1 MKHLLIILIS
11 IFLLS
16 SPVIGQ
22 ETGVLYQFKTT
33 SGFIWKTFGKG
44 KVQPKYEGE
53 VSKGIPNGFGVLSYP
68 FSYGKSVVGEWKVG
82 KELNTEHYD
91 NDGNLIGKWVNGKWE
106 LTYGILCRN
115 LKDRKTGWSEKC
127 NDVLGSKFVGDIENM
142 KPNGQGTLTLP
153 NEYTYRGDF
162 KDGKFH
168 GQGTQIFSNRDKYVG
183 EFKSGKKHGKGT
195 LSLTNGFKYV
205 GKFKNGKKH
214 GQGTLD
220 SIDGGKY
227 VGTFKNDKKS
237 GSGTLTSPGGLKYVG
252 EFKNGSKNG
261 KGTFT
266 WPDDGKYEGEWKD
279 GKFHGQGAFT
289 FSDKNIGMGEF
300 RGNKPWNIITY
311 DNDGNIIWKMM
322 DGVRVNKSKLLKVKN
337 ETLFRDTPLAKWN
350 KGGKKWHRSGDKKKQ
365 AKYVGKI
372 VNGVPNGLGSL
383 TFPSGSR
390 HVGNFWDG
398 KPWFVTTYDKNGNIL
413 GKIVNGVKQ

>member
-1 MKHLLIILIS
+1 MKHLLTLLIS
-11 IFLLS
+11 VLVLS

-53 VSKGIPNGFGVLSYP
+53 VSNGTPNGFGVLSYP
-68 FSYGKSVVGEWKVG
+68 FTYGKSVVGEWKVG
-82 KELNTEHYD
+82 KELNTEHFD
-91 NDGNLIGKWVNGKWE
+91 NDGNLIGKWLNGKWE
-106 LTYGILCRN
+106 LTYGILCRT
-115 LKDRKTGWSEKC
+115 LKDGKTVWSEKC
-127 NDVLGSKFVGDIENM
+127 NDVLGNKFVGDIENM
-142 KPNGQGTLTLP
+142 KPNGQGTVTLP
-153 NEYTYRGDF
+153 NEYTFTGGF

-195 LSLTNGFKYV
+195 LSSTNGFKYV
-205 GKFKNGKKH
+205 GEFKSGKKH

-220 SIDGGKY
+220 LLDGRKY
-227 VGTFKNDKKS
+227 VGKFKNDKKS
-237 GSGTLTSPGGLKYVG
+237 GSGTLTSPGGFKYVG

-266 WPDDGKYEGEWKD
+266 WPDDGKYKGEWKD

-300 RGNKPWNIITY
+300 RENKPWNIITY
-311 DNDGNIIWKMM
+311 DNEGNITWKMM
-322 DGVRVNKSKLLKVKN
+322 NGVRVDKSKLLKVKN
-337 ETLFRDTPLAKWN
+337 ETLYRDTPFAKWV
-350 KGGKKWHRSGDKKKQ
+350 KGGKKWFRSGNKKTR

-372 VNGVPNGLGSL
+372 VNGVPNGLGTL
-383 TFPSGSR
+383 TFPSGTKI
-390 HVGNFWDG
+390 VGNFWDG
-398 KPWFVTTYDKNGNIL
+398 KSWFATTYDKNGNITH
-413 GKIVNGVKQ
+413 KIVNGKRQ

>member
-11 IFLLS
+11 FLLLS

-205 GKFKNGKKH
+205 GKFKSGKKH

-220 SIDGGKY
+220 LIDGGKY

>member
-1 MKHLLIILIS
+1 MKHLLIILS
-11 IFLLS
+11 ILLLS

-237 GSGTLTSPGGLKYVG
+237 GSGTLTLPGGLKYVG

-372 VNGVPNGLGSL
+372 VNGVQNGLGSL

-413 GKIVNGVKQ
+413 GKIVNGEKQ

>member
-1 MKHLLIILIS
+1 MKHLLTLLIS
-11 IFLLS
+11 VLVLS

-53 VSKGIPNGFGVLSYP
+53 VSNGTPNGFGVLSYP
-68 FSYGKSVVGEWKVG
+68 FTYGKSVVGEWKVG
-82 KELNTEHYD
+82 KELNTEHFD

-106 LTYGILCRN
+106 LTYGILCRT
-115 LKDRKTGWSEKC
+115 LKDRKTVWSEKC
-127 NDVLGSKFVGDIENM
+127 NDVLGNKFVGDIENM
-142 KPNGQGTLTLP
+142 KPNGQGTVTLP
-153 NEYTYRGDF
+153 NEYTFTGGF

-195 LSLTNGFKYV
+195 LSSTNGFKYV
-205 GKFKNGKKH
+205 GEFKSGKKH

-220 SIDGGKY
+220 LLDGRKY
-227 VGTFKNDKKS
+227 VGKFKNDKKS
-237 GSGTLTSPGGLKYVG
+237 GSGTLTSPGGFKYVG

-266 WPDDGKYEGEWKD
+266 WPDDGKYKGEWKD

-300 RGNKPWNIITY
+300 RENKPWNIITY
-311 DNDGNIIWKMM
+311 DNEGNITWKMM
-322 DGVRVNKSKLLKVKN
+322 NGVRVDKSKLLKVKN
-337 ETLFRDTPLAKWN
+337 ETLYRDTPFAKWV
-350 KGGKKWHRSGDKKKQ
+350 KGGKKWFRSGNKKTR

-372 VNGVPNGLGSL
+372 VNGVPNGLGTL
-383 TFPSGSR
+383 TFPSGTKI
-390 HVGNFWDG
+390 VGNFWDG
-398 KPWFVTTYDKNGNIL
+398 KSWFATTYDKNGNITH
-413 GKIVNGVKQ
+413 KIVNGKKQ

>member
-1 MKHLLIILIS
+1 MKHLLILIS
-11 IFLLS
+11 ILLLS

-162 KDGKFH
+162 NDGKFH

-205 GKFKNGKKH
+205 GKFKSGKKH

-220 SIDGGKY
+220 LIDGGKY

>member
-1 MKHLLIILIS
+1 MKHLLTLLIS
-11 IFLLS
+11 VLVLS

-53 VSKGIPNGFGVLSYP
+53 VSNGTPNGFGVLSYP
-68 FSYGKSVVGEWKVG
+68 FTYGKSVVGEWKVG

-106 LTYGILCRN
+106 LTYGILCRT
-115 LKDRKTGWSEKC
+115 LKDRKTVWSEKC

-142 KPNGQGTLTLP
+142 KPNGQGTVTLP
-153 NEYTYRGDF
+153 NEYTFTGGF

-183 EFKSGKKHGKGT
+183 EFKSGEKHGKGT
-195 LSLTNGFKYV
+195 LSSTNGFKYV
-205 GKFKNGKKH
+205 GEFKRGKKH

-220 SIDGGKY
+220 LLDGRKY
-227 VGTFKNDKKS
+227 VGKFKNDKKS
-237 GSGTLTSPGGLKYVG
+237 GSGTLTSPGGFKYVG

-266 WPDDGKYEGEWKD
+266 WPDDGKYKGEWKD

-300 RGNKPWNIITY
+300 RENKPWNIITY
-311 DNDGNIIWKMM
+311 DKDGNITWKMM
-322 DGVRVNKSKLLKVKN
+322 NGVRVDKSKLLKVKN
-337 ETLFRDTPLAKWN
+337 ETLYRDTPFAKWV
-350 KGGKKWHRSGDKKKQ
+350 KGGKKWFRSGNKKTR

-372 VNGVPNGLGSL
+372 VNGVPNGLGTL
-383 TFPSGSR
+383 TFPSGTKI
-390 HVGNFWDG
+390 VGNFWDG
-398 KPWFVTTYDKNGNIL
+398 KSWFATTYDKNGNITH
-413 GKIVNGVKQ
+413 KIVNGKKQ

>member
-1 MKHLLIILIS
+1 M
-11 IFLLS
+11 
-16 SPVIGQ
+16 IGQ

-53 VSKGIPNGFGVLSYP
+53 VSNGTPNGFGVLSYP
-68 FSYGKSVVGEWKVG
+68 FTYGKSVVGEWKVG

-106 LTYGILCRN
+106 LTYGILCRT
-115 LKDRKTGWSEKC
+115 LKDRKTVWSEKC

-142 KPNGQGTLTLP
+142 KPNGQGTVTLP
-153 NEYTYRGDF
+153 NEYTFTGDF

-195 LSLTNGFKYV
+195 LSSTNGFKYV
-205 GKFKNGKKH
+205 GEFKRGKKH

-220 SIDGGKY
+220 LLDGGKY

-237 GSGTLTSPGGLKYVG
+237 GSGTLTSPGGFKYVG

-266 WPDDGKYEGEWKD
+266 WPDDGKYKGEWKD

-300 RGNKPWNIITY
+300 RENKPWNIITY
-311 DNDGNIIWKMM
+311 DKDGNYKWKYVK
-322 DGVRVNKSKLLKVKN
+322 GVR
-337 ETLFRDTPLAKWN
+337 
-350 KGGKKWHRSGDKKKQ
+350 RSM
-365 AKYVGKI
+365 
-372 VNGVPNGLGSL
+372 
-383 TFPSGSR
+383 
-390 HVGNFWDG
+390 
-398 KPWFVTTYDKNGNIL
+398 
-413 GKIVNGVKQ
+413 

>member
-1 MKHLLIILIS
+1 MKHLLTLLIS
-11 IFLLS
+11 VLVLS

-53 VSKGIPNGFGVLSYP
+53 VSNGTPNGFGVLSYP
-68 FSYGKSVVGEWKVG
+68 FTYGKSVVGEWKKG

-91 NDGNLIGKWVNGKWE
+91 NDGNLIGKWLNGKWE
-106 LTYGILCRN
+106 LTYGILCRT
-115 LKDRKTGWSEKC
+115 LKDGKTVWSEKC
-127 NDVLGSKFVGDIENM
+127 NDVLGSKFVGDIKNM
-142 KPNGQGTLTLP
+142 KPNGQGTVTLP
-153 NEYTYRGDF
+153 NEYTFTGGF

-195 LSLTNGFKYV
+195 LSSTNGFKYV
-205 GKFKNGKKH
+205 GEFKSGKKH

-220 SIDGGKY
+220 LLDGRKY
-227 VGTFKNDKKS
+227 VGKFKNDKKS
-237 GSGTLTSPGGLKYVG
+237 GSGTLTSPGGFKYVG

-300 RGNKPWNIITY
+300 RENKPWNIITY
-311 DNDGNIIWKMM
+311 DNEGNITWKMM
-322 DGVRVNKSKLLKVKN
+322 NGVRVDKSKLLKVKN
-337 ETLFRDTPLAKWN
+337 ETLYRDTPFAKWV
-350 KGGKKWHRSGDKKKQ
+350 KGGKKWFRSGNKKTR

-372 VNGVPNGLGSL
+372 VNGVPNGLGTL
-383 TFPSGSR
+383 TFPSGTKI
-390 HVGNFWDG
+390 VGNFWDG
-398 KPWFVTTYDKNGNIL
+398 KSWFATTYDKNGKITH
-413 GKIVNGVKQ
+413 KIVNGKPL

>member
-1 MKHLLIILIS
+1 MKHLLIILS
-11 IFLLS
+11 ILLLS
-16 SPVIGQ
+16 SPLIGQ

-205 GKFKNGKKH
+205 GKFKSGKKH

-220 SIDGGKY
+220 LIDGGKY

-300 RGNKPWNIITY
+300 RGNKPWNVITY

>member
-1 MKHLLIILIS
+1 MKHSLIIIIS
-11 IFLLS
+11 ILLLS

-311 DNDGNIIWKMM
+311 DNDGNINWKMM
-322 DGVRVNKSKLLKVKN
+322 DGVRVNKSKLLRVKN

>member
-1 MKHLLIILIS
+1 MRQTLIILLS
-11 IFLLS
+11 ILVLS

-53 VSKGIPNGFGVLSYP
+53 VSNGTPNGFGVLSYP
-68 FSYGKSVVGEWKVG
+68 FTYGKSVVGEWKKG

-91 NDGNLIGKWVNGKWE
+91 NDGNLIGKWLNGKWE
-106 LTYGILCRN
+106 LTYGILCRT
-115 LKDRKTGWSEKC
+115 LKDGKTVWSEKC

-142 KPNGQGTLTLP
+142 KPNGQGTVTLP
-153 NEYTYRGDF
+153 NEYTFTGGF

-195 LSLTNGFKYV
+195 LSSTNGFKYV
-205 GKFKNGKKH
+205 GKFKSGKKH

-220 SIDGGKY
+220 LLDGGKY

-237 GSGTLTSPGGLKYVG
+237 GSGTLTSPGGFKYVG

-300 RGNKPWNIITY
+300 RENKPWNIITY
-311 DNDGNIIWKMM
+311 DNEGNITWKMM
-322 DGVRVNKSKLLKVKN
+322 NGVRVDKSKLLKVKN
-337 ETLFRDTPLAKWN
+337 ETLYRDTPFAKWV
-350 KGGKKWHRSGDKKKQ
+350 KGGKKWFRSGNKKTR

-372 VNGVPNGLGSL
+372 VNGVPNGLGTL
-383 TFPSGSR
+383 TFPSGSK

-398 KPWFVTTYDKNGNIL
+398 KPWFVTTYDKNGKITH
-413 GKIVNGVKQ
+413 KIVNGKKQ

>member
-1 MKHLLIILIS
+1 VKHLLIILS
-11 IFLLS
+11 ILLLS

-153 NEYTYRGDF
+153 NEYTFTGDF

>member
-1 MKHLLIILIS
+1 MRQTLIILLS
-11 IFLLS
+11 ILVLS

-33 SGFIWKTFGKG
+33 SGYIWKTFGKG

-53 VSKGIPNGFGVLSYP
+53 VSNGTPNGFGVLSYP
-68 FSYGKSVVGEWKVG
+68 FTYGKSVVGEWKVG

-91 NDGNLIGKWVNGKWE
+91 NDGNLIGKWLNGKWE
-106 LTYGILCRN
+106 LTYGILCRT
-115 LKDRKTGWSEKC
+115 LKDGKTVWSEKC
-127 NDVLGSKFVGDIENM
+127 NDVLGSKFVGDIKNM
-142 KPNGQGTLTLP
+142 KPNGQGTVTLP
-153 NEYTYRGDF
+153 NEYTFTGGF

-195 LSLTNGFKYV
+195 LSSTNGFKYV
-205 GKFKNGKKH
+205 GKFKSGKKH

-220 SIDGGKY
+220 LLDGGKY

-237 GSGTLTSPGGLKYVG
+237 GSGTLTSPGGFKYVG

-266 WPDDGKYEGEWKD
+266 WPDDGKYKGEWKD

-289 FSDKNIGMGEF
+289 FSDKNIGVGEF
-300 RGNKPWNIITY
+300 RKNKPWNIITY

-322 DGVRVNKSKLLKVKN
+322 NGVRVDKSKLLKVKN
-337 ETLFRDTPLAKWN
+337 ETLFRDTPLAKWV
-350 KGGKKWHRSGDKKKQ
+350 KGGKKWFRSGDKKTQ

-372 VNGVPNGLGSL
+372 VNGVPNGLGTL
-383 TFPSGSR
+383 TFPSGSK

-398 KPWFVTTYDKNGNIL
+398 KPWFVTTYDKNGKITH
-413 GKIVNGVKQ
+413 KIVNGKPL

>member
-1 MKHLLIILIS
+1 MKHLLIILS
-11 IFLLS
+11 ILLLS

-153 NEYTYRGDF
+153 NEYTFTGDF

>member
-1 MKHLLIILIS
+1 MKHLTILIS

-205 GKFKNGKKH
+205 GKFKSGKKH

-300 RGNKPWNIITY
+300 RGNKPWNVITY

>member
-1 MKHLLIILIS
+1 MKHLLTLLIS
-11 IFLLS
+11 ILVLS
-16 SPVIGQ
+16 STVIGQ

-53 VSKGIPNGFGVLSYP
+53 VSNGTPNGFGVLSYP
-68 FSYGKSVVGEWKVG
+68 FTYGKSVVGEWKKG

-91 NDGNLIGKWVNGKWE
+91 NDGNLIGKWLNGKWE
-106 LTYGILCRN
+106 LTYGILCRT
-115 LKDRKTGWSEKC
+115 LKDGKTVWSEKC
-127 NDVLGSKFVGDIENM
+127 HDVLGSKFVGDIKNM
-142 KPNGQGTLTLP
+142 KPNGQGTVTLP
-153 NEYTYRGDF
+153 NEYTFTGDF

-195 LSLTNGFKYV
+195 LSSTNGFKYV
-205 GKFKNGKKH
+205 GEFKRGKKH

-220 SIDGGKY
+220 LLDGGKY
-227 VGTFKNDKKS
+227 VGKFKNDKKS
-237 GSGTLTSPGGLKYVG
+237 GSGTLTSPGGFKYVG

-266 WPDDGKYEGEWKD
+266 WPDDGKYKGEWKD

-300 RGNKPWNIITY
+300 RENKPWNIITY
-311 DNDGNIIWKMM
+311 DNEGNITWKMM
-322 DGVRVNKSKLLKVKN
+322 NGVRVNKSKLLKVKN
-337 ETLFRDTPLAKWN
+337 ETLFRDTPLAKWV
-350 KGGKKWHRSGDKKKQ
+350 KGGKKWHRTEKKKTQ
-365 AKYVGKI
+365 AKYVGQI
-372 VNGVPNGLGSL
+372 VNGVPNGLGNL
-383 TFPSGSR
+383 TFPSGSK

-398 KPWFVTTYDKNGNIL
+398 KPWFVTTYDKNGKITH
-413 GKIVNGVKQ
+413 KIVNGKKQ

>member
-1 MKHLLIILIS
+1 MKHLLTLLIS
-11 IFLLS
+11 ILVLS

-205 GKFKNGKKH
+205 GKFKSGKKH

-220 SIDGGKY
+220 LIDGGKY

-300 RGNKPWNIITY
+300 RGNKPWNVITY

>member
-1 MKHLLIILIS
+1 VKHLLTLLIS
-11 IFLLS
+11 ILVLS

-53 VSKGIPNGFGVLSYP
+53 VSNGTPNGFGVLSYP
-68 FSYGKSVVGEWKVG
+68 FTYGKSVVGEWKVG
-82 KELNTEHYD
+82 KELNTEHFD

-106 LTYGILCRN
+106 LTYGILCRT
-115 LKDRKTGWSEKC
+115 LKDRKTVWSEKC

-142 KPNGQGTLTLP
+142 KPNGQGTVTLP
-153 NEYTYRGDF
+153 NEYTFTGGF

-195 LSLTNGFKYV
+195 LSSTNGFKYV
-205 GKFKNGKKH
+205 GEFKSGKKH

-220 SIDGGKY
+220 LLDGRKY
-227 VGTFKNDKKS
+227 VGKFKNDKKS
-237 GSGTLTSPGGLKYVG
+237 GSGTLTSPGGFKYVG

-266 WPDDGKYEGEWKD
+266 WPDDGKYKGEWKD

-300 RGNKPWNIITY
+300 RENKPWNIITY
-311 DNDGNIIWKMM
+311 DNEGNITWKMM
-322 DGVRVNKSKLLKVKN
+322 NGVRVDKSKLLKVKN
-337 ETLFRDTPLAKWN
+337 ETLYRDTPFAKWV
-350 KGGKKWHRSGDKKKQ
+350 KGGKKWFRSGKKK
-365 AKYVGKI
+365 
-372 VNGVPNGLGSL
+372 
-383 TFPSGSR
+383 
-390 HVGNFWDG
+390 HVQNMWE
-398 KPWFVTTYDKNGNIL
+398 K
-413 GKIVNGVKQ
+413 

>member
-1 MKHLLIILIS
+1 M
-11 IFLLS
+11 
-16 SPVIGQ
+16 IGQ

-115 LKDRKTGWSEKC
+115 LKDRKTEWSEKC

-162 KDGKFH
+162 NDGKFH

-205 GKFKNGKKH
+205 GKFKSGKKH

-220 SIDGGKY
+220 LIDGGKY

-372 VNGVPNGLGSL
+372 VNGFPNGLGSL

>member
-127 NDVLGSKFVGDIENM
+127 NDVLGSKFVGDIKNM
-142 KPNGQGTLTLP
+142 KPNGQGTVTLP
-153 NEYTYRGDF
+153 NEYTFTGDF

-300 RGNKPWNIITY
+300 RGNKPWNVITY

>member
-1 MKHLLIILIS
+1 MKHLLIIVVS

-53 VSKGIPNGFGVLSYP
+53 VSNGTPNGFGVLSYP
-68 FSYGKSVVGEWKVG
+68 FSYGKSVIGEWKVG

-237 GSGTLTSPGGLKYVG
+237 GSGTLTLPGGLKYVG

-300 RGNKPWNIITY
+300 RGNKPWNVITY

>member
-1 MKHLLIILIS
+1 MKHLLTLLIS
-11 IFLLS
+11 VLVLS

-53 VSKGIPNGFGVLSYP
+53 VSNGTPNGFGVLSYP
-68 FSYGKSVVGEWKVG
+68 FTYGKSVVGEWKKG

-91 NDGNLIGKWVNGKWE
+91 NDGNLIGKWLNGKWE
-106 LTYGILCRN
+106 LTYGILCRT
-115 LKDRKTGWSEKC
+115 LKDGKTVWSEKC
-127 NDVLGSKFVGDIENM
+127 NDVLGSKFVGDIKNM
-142 KPNGQGTLTLP
+142 KPNGQGTVTLP
-153 NEYTYRGDF
+153 NEYTFTGDF

-195 LSLTNGFKYV
+195 LSSTNGFKYV
-205 GKFKNGKKH
+205 GEFKSGKKH

-220 SIDGGKY
+220 LLDGRKY
-227 VGTFKNDKKS
+227 VGKFKNDKKS
-237 GSGTLTSPGGLKYVG
+237 GSGTLTSPGGFKYVG

-266 WPDDGKYEGEWKD
+266 WPDDGKYKGEWKD

-289 FSDKNIGMGEF
+289 FSDKNIGVGEF
-300 RGNKPWNIITY
+300 RKNKPWNIITY

-322 DGVRVNKSKLLKVKN
+322 NGVRVDKSKLLKVKN
-337 ETLFRDTPLAKWN
+337 ETLFRDTPLAKWV
-350 KGGKKWHRSGDKKKQ
+350 KGGKKWFRSGDKKTQ

-372 VNGVPNGLGSL
+372 VNGVPNGLGTL
-383 TFPSGSR
+383 TFPSGSKI
-390 HVGNFWDG
+390 VGNFWDG
-398 KPWFVTTYDKNGNIL
+398 KSWFATTYDKNGKITH
-413 GKIVNGVKQ
+413 KIVNGKPL